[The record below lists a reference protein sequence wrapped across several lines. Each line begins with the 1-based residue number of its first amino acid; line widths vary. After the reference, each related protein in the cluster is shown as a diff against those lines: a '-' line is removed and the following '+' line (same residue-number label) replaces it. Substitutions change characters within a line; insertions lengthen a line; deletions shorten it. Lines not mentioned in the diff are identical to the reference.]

1 MPHIHP
7 SSVVDPKAHLADS
20 VVVGPF
26 CSIGPDVVLHE
37 SVVLKSHVS
46 IMGNTEIGSGTSIF
60 PFTSLG
66 GETQI
71 LDQSKPLGKLKIGE
85 HNIIREGVTMQPGQ
99 IDDPA
104 ITLIGD
110 HNLFMVGAHVAHD
123 CRVGNNNVFANNATL
138 AGHVTVGNFANIGGL
153 SAVHQFCHIGDY
165 SFIGGH
171 SIVVGNVIPF
181 GMVYGK
187 RASLEGLNLVGM
199 KRRGFG
205 RDDIA
210 LTRSLFSDLFDTKD
224 ERVFSKRVD
233 DAMDEY
239 GSNNVAR
246 LILDFVK
253 NANDRGFC
261 RGD

>member
-1 MPHIHP
+1 M
-7 SSVVDPKAHLADS
+7 
-20 VVVGPF
+20 
-26 CSIGPDVVLHE
+26 
-37 SVVLKSHVS
+37 
-46 IMGNTEIGSGTSIF
+46 F
-60 PFTSLG
+60 PFSSLG

-71 LDQSKPLGKLKIGE
+71 LDQSKPLGKLIIGVD
-85 HNIIREGVTMQPGQ
+85 NVIRENVTMQPGQ
-99 IDDPA
+99 LDDPA
-104 ITLIGD
+104 VTLIGD
-110 HNLFMVGAHVAHD
+110 HNLFMVGAHIAHD

-187 RASLEGLNLVGM
+187 RAALEGLNLVGM

-205 RDDIA
+205 REDIA

-224 ERVFSKRVD
+224 ERIFSKRLL
-233 DAMDEY
+233 DAIDEY
-239 GSNNVAR
+239 GNNSVAR
-246 LILDFVK
+246 IILDFIK
-253 NANDRGFC
+253 DANDRGFC